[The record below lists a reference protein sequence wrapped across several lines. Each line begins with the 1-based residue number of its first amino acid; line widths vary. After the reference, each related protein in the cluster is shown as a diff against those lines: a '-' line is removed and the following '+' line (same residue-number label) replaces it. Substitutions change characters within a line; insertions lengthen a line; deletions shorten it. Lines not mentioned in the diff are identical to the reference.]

1 MALPNLNLH
10 IAIVSEGYININ
22 FAAWHNI
29 NILAWSL
36 WQAQLQEQLSQ
47 GEEAQASPDE
57 AQFAQLQSEKVSL
70 NHES

>member
-1 MALPNLNLH
+1 M
-10 IAIVSEGYININ
+10 NI
-22 FAAWHNI
+22 FS
-29 NILAWSL
+29 WSL

-70 NHES
+70 NLES

>member
-1 MALPNLNLH
+1 M
-10 IAIVSEGYININ
+10 NI
-22 FAAWHNI
+22 FS
-29 NILAWSL
+29 WSL

-70 NHES
+70 NLESWILWLMYDDADEETYSKFNENEQAS